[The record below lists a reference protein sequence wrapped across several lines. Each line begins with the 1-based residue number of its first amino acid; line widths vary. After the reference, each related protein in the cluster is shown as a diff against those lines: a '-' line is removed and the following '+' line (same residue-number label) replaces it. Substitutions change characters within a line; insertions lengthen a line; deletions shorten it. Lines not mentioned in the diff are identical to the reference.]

1 MAHIIAIFYIAA
13 QTIRIL
19 PHFRSKTPDYS
30 QWLLARIQYCEPI
43 VEKKGYFISSGAEYI
58 IVQIST
64 P

>member
-1 MAHIIAIFYIAA
+1 MAHILAILYIAP

-43 VEKKGYFISSGAEYI
+43 VEKNDISSQAEQNI
-58 IVQIST
+58 
-64 P
+64 